1 VVEQRRHVD
10 AEVANGCVHPPF
22 RTPVEI
28 GIQAEEGCEGRTAP
42 TRHNFLHDMLLVLRR
57 KVDRLFARQVETKG
71 IRIWK
76 LLLEVEPQKSPGSL
90 VRAH

>member
-1 VVEQRRHVD
+1 
-10 AEVANGCVHPPF
+10 
-22 RTPVEI
+22 
-28 GIQAEEGCEGRTAP
+28 
-42 TRHNFLHDMLLVLRR
+42 MLLVLRR

>member
-1 VVEQRRHVD
+1 VVEQLRHVD
-10 AEVANGCVHPPF
+10 AKEANGCVHPPF
-22 RTPVEI
+22 RTQVEI

-42 TRHNFLHDMLLVLRR
+42 ARHNFLHDMLLVLRR

-71 IRIWK
+71 LGIWK